1 MHAALLA
8 LVLAPAA
15 DRYGVAEDAKGYP
28 QTTPKEALASVLKA
42 IDAKD
47 FHYLVAHL
55 ADPSFVD
62 DRVKRVYAGRFDEQV
77 DDTRTRLDALIVKQL
92 TRLAKEGKWM
102 IGKISAEVHSPD
114 LPGRGARLIV
124 KDGRWYLTHRFDAPG
139 LGR

>member
-15 DRYGVAEDAKGYP
+15 DRYGVAEDAKAYP

-47 FHYLVAHL
+47 YHYLVAHL
-55 ADPSFVD
+55 ADPAFVD

-77 DDTRTRLDALIVKQL
+77 EDTRARLDALIVKQL
-92 TRLAKEGKWM
+92 TRLSKEGKWA
-102 IGKISAEVHSPD
+102 IDPTAAEVRSED
-114 LPGRGARLIV
+114 VPGRFARLV
-124 KDGRWYLTHRFDAPG
+124 LKDGRWYLTHRFDKAG
-139 LGR
+139 KTR